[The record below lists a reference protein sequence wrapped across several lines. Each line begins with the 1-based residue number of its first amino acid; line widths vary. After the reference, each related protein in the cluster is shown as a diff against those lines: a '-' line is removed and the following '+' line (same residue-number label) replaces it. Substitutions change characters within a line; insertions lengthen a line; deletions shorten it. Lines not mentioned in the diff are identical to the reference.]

1 MSVDLE
7 KHLSRVQKLLALA
20 GSTVNEHETALA
32 VSRVASYLDEHPLPM
47 RWLVKQ
53 GTEIRLVPL
62 TAMADLREARA
73 IIRKVALR
81 KDNWFFEEHRVKD
94 AKDTRLALSNGYLFF
109 QRHGYAFFVPVREVQ
124 VFL

>member
-7 KHLSRVQKLLALA
+7 RHLVRVQKLLALA
-20 GSTVNEHETALA
+20 GSTCNVHETALA
-32 VSRVASYLDEHPLPM
+32 VSKVVSYLEEHPLPM
-47 RWLVKQ
+47 RWCVKK

-62 TAMADLREARA
+62 TAMDDLREARA
-73 IIRKVALR
+73 VIRRVALR

-94 AKDTRLALSNGYLFF
+94 QKDTRLALANGFIFF
-109 QRHGYAFFVPVREVQ
+109 QRHGYCIFVPVRDVE